1 VLGERTAPIDWPRPR
16 RAPDPAALAAP
27 VVSPG
32 GRGRA
37 LAEGFDELGI
47 RTLGDALESPPF
59 RFEDLSDVA
68 AFEDLVPGQ
77 TATVVGSV
85 GSVRERPTRRR
96 GLVLIVA
103 VLEDPA
109 GRSLSVAWFNLR
121 YLLRALKPGSR
132 LLVRGEVRSSSW
144 GLELSARSHEILA
157 GPGEWEEGS
166 PLPSGLVPV
175 YHASTRVPARQVR
188 EATDRALALLDA
200 MGDPLPPDLR
210 VRRGLALRADAV
222 SGMHRPRRG
231 DRKLGR
237 RRLAYEE
244 LLLLQI
250 ELLRHRDERRAS
262 RRAEAL
268 PAGGPLYDRYRASL
282 PFPLTQAQERVL
294 AEIDESLAQTF
305 PMRRLLQGDVGAGK
319 TAVAL
324 GALLRA
330 VDAGRQ
336 GALMAPT
343 ETLAQQHLRTA
354 ERLLADVGVELWYLA
369 GEVPARER
377 RMREAR
383 IASGEPGIAVGTHA
397 LLNASFPALAL
408 TVVDEQHR
416 FGVGQRQA
424 VGGDLA
430 LGSHV
435 LHMTATPIPRSLA
448 LTAFGDLDVSILD
461 ELPAG
466 RRRISTSMI
475 PEARRDDCYRWLV
488 QRVAEGRQAYV
499 VCPLVE
505 DSETIVA
512 RAAEAE
518 AARLSVGPLSSVS
531 VACMHGQLPASDRA
545 DVMARFVRGEVD
557 VLVATT
563 VIEVGVDVPNATVMI
578 VEDADRFG
586 LAQLHQLRGRVGRG
600 TEQSHCLL
608 FASVEPTEDGRRRLE
623 ALVRTTSGFDL
634 AEIDLALRGEGRL
647 LGVTQSGRSD
657 LRFAR
662 LARDRRLLAWARA
675 DAEAALRDGLDP
687 LLGEAARARFGAII
701 EGVTRA

>member
-1 VLGERTAPIDWPRPR
+1 MLGDRTASTAWPRPR
-16 RAPDPAALAAP
+16 RSPDPAALDAP
-27 VVSPG
+27 VIAPS
-32 GRGRA
+32 GRGKA
-37 LAEGFDELGI
+37 LAEGFAELGI

-59 RFEDLSDVA
+59 RFEDLSDVSG
-68 AFEDLVPGQ
+68 FDDLAVGGM
-77 TATVVGSV
+77 ATVVGSV
-85 GSVRERPTRRR
+85 RSVRERPTRRR
-96 GLVLIVA
+96 GLVLIAA
-103 VLEDPA
+103 VLEDAA
-109 GRSLSVAWFNLR
+109 GRSLSVSWFNLR
-121 YLLRALKPGSR
+121 YLLRALKPGAR

-157 GPGEWEEGS
+157 APGEWEEGS
-166 PLPSGLVPV
+166 PLPSGFLPV

-188 EATDRALALLDA
+188 EAADRGLALLDRMA
-200 MGDPLPPDLR
+200 DPLPPDLR
-210 VRRGLALRADAV
+210 ARRGLALRADAIA
-222 SGMHRPRRG
+222 GMHRPRRG

-250 ELLRHRDERRAS
+250 ELLRHRQERRAAV
-262 RRAEAL
+262 RAEAL
-268 PAGGPLYDRYRASL
+268 PAAGPLYDRYLASL
-282 PFPLTQAQERVL
+282 PFELTAAQRRVL
-294 AEIDESLAQTF
+294 AEIDASVAQTF

-354 ERLLADVGVELWYLA
+354 ERLLADVGLELWYLA

-377 RMREAR
+377 RIREAR

-397 LLNASFPALAL
+397 LLNAAFPALAV

-430 LGSHV
+430 FASHV

-448 LTAFGDLDVSILD
+448 LTAFGDLDVSVLD

-466 RRRISTSMI
+466 RRPIATSVI
-475 PEARRDDCYRWLV
+475 PEDRREDCYRWLV
-488 QRVAEGRQAYV
+488 GLIGEGRQAYV

-505 DSETIVA
+505 DSDTIVA

-518 AARLSVGPLSSVS
+518 AERLAAGPLASVS
-531 VACMHGQLPASDRA
+531 VGCMHGQLPAGERA
-545 DVMARFVRGEVD
+545 AVMSRFVRGELD

-563 VIEVGVDVPNATVMI
+563 VIEVGVDVANATVMI

-608 FASVEPTEDGRRRLE
+608 FASAEPTEDGRRRLE
-623 ALVRTTSGFDL
+623 ALVRTTSGFAL
-634 AEIDLALRGEGRL
+634 AEVDLALRGEGRL
-647 LGVTQSGRSD
+647 LGVAQSGRSD

-662 LARDRRLLAWARA
+662 LARDRTLLTWARE
-675 DAEAALRDGLDP
+675 DAGDALETGLDP
-687 LLGEAARARFGAII
+687 VLGEAARKRFGAII
-701 EGVTRA
+701 EGLTRA